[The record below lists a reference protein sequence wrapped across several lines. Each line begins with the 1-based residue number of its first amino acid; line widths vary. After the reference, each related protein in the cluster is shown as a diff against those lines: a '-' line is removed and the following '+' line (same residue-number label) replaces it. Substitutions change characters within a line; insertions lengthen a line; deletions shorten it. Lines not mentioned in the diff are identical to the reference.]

1 MILKAGVGLMSI
13 VPQGGQDDRHVND
26 DPSSLRKSI
35 RDQKTVN
42 ISDISRKVAPCYADI
57 HSIRDIGLKI
67 RIPGPDLSLSI
78 MTILW
83 TCKCL
88 PLYLYLYLYLHLVQ
102 I

>member
-42 ISDISRKVAPCYADI
+42 ISDISRKVAPCYADTQ
-57 HSIRDIGLKI
+57 
-67 RIPGPDLSLSI
+67 IPP
-78 MTILW
+78 
-83 TCKCL
+83 
-88 PLYLYLYLYLHLVQ
+88 
-102 I
+102 